1 MTGESTSLPSLIT
14 MRAEWGHFLGFLKR
28 PSLPDNQASDLRE
41 GARAVSRILAL
52 DLIAMGTLLAI
63 AGAVMASGIEIP
75 ETALAGIEITPGIIF
90 AVILV
95 APVSEEILFRSWLS
109 GRPRYLIAFPI
120 LLVAGL
126 IAVMLAANNTGE
138 NAEASVG
145 LAIIAGALVSLILFG
160 VLWRRPPM
168 CWFRTLFPAMF
179 WLSTI
184 AFACIH
190 LANFSEGNWM
200 TLLPLVL
207 PQFILGALL
216 GYLRVNYGLWTAI
229 ALHMIHNG
237 LIISIVLAATATA
250 GSA

>member
-52 DLIAMGTLLAI
+52 DLIAMGMLLAI

-75 ETALAGIEITPGIIF
+75 ETALAGMEITPGIIF
-90 AVILV
+90 AVIVV
-95 APVSEEILFRSWLS
+95 APISEEILFRSWLS

-138 NAEASVG
+138 SAEVSV
-145 LAIIAGALVSLILFG
+145 
-160 VLWRRPPM
+160 
-168 CWFRTLFPAMF
+168 
-179 WLSTI
+179 
-184 AFACIH
+184 
-190 LANFSEGNWM
+190 
-200 TLLPLVL
+200 
-207 PQFILGALL
+207 
-216 GYLRVNYGLWTAI
+216 
-229 ALHMIHNG
+229 
-237 LIISIVLAATATA
+237 
-250 GSA
+250 

>member
-1 MTGESTSLPSLIT
+1 MTGESTSLPSLVS
-14 MRAEWGHFLGFLKR
+14 MRAEWSHFFGFIKR
-28 PSLPDNQASDLRE
+28 PSLPDNQASDLHK
-41 GARAVSRILAL
+41 GARALSHILAL
-52 DLIAMGTLLAI
+52 DLMAMGMLLAI

-75 ETALAGIEITPGIIF
+75 ETALASTEITPGIIF

-95 APVSEEILFRSWLS
+95 APVIEEILFRSWLS

-126 IAVMLAANNTGE
+126 TAVMLAANNTGE
-138 NAEASVG
+138 NAEVS
-145 LAIIAGALVSLILFG
+145 LSFAIIVGALLSLIMFG

-168 CWFRTLFPAMF
+168 RWFRTLFPAMF

-184 AFACIH
+184 VFACIH
-190 LANFSEGNWM
+190 LANFSEGKWM

-216 GYLRVNYGLWTAI
+216 GYLRVNYGLLTAI

-237 LIISIVLAATATA
+237 LIITVVLAASKAVGAT
-250 GSA
+250 